1 MLYREPARTPQANA
15 GVRAR
20 SPRVGGTRGSYPI
33 LVFLVCLSAAPAG
46 HAAAGCPNVGAF
58 RTAGD
63 RPAPCLVRA
72 VGAVGGRRSLAT
84 APGRATIAAPT
95 RPVRRAPAAPSHL
108 TARAAATSVRLH
120 WRATPGGGRVV
131 AFRVYR
137 GASAIARVGRTRR
150 GYTDRRVRPGRS
162 YRYTVRALGRG

>member
-46 HAAAGCPNVGAF
+46 HAAAGCPNAGAF
-58 RTAGD
+58 RMAGD

-72 VGAVGGRRSLAT
+72 VDAVGGRRLLAT
-84 APGRATIAAPT
+84 ATGRATIAAPT

-108 TARAAATSVRLH
+108 TGRAAASRTVRVTVPAPPTMTSPPP
-120 WRATPGGGRVV
+120 PGGAQNG
-131 AFRVYR
+131 
-137 GASAIARVGRTRR
+137 GADAL
-150 GYTDRRVRPGRS
+150 PGGAGTPAPAPS
-162 YRYTVRALGRG
+162 PS